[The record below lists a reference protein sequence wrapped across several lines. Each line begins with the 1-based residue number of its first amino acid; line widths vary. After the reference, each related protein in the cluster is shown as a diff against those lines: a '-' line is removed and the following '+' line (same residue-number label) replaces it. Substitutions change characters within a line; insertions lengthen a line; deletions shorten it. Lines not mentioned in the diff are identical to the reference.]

1 MNQETLPHEQP
12 FKVLIIDDDTAITSY
27 FSDLL
32 TSRGY
37 QTTTFNDSV
46 AALQHCKSQLDN
58 YDLIISD
65 VCMPGMPGDQLAML
79 LLKIN
84 PNKPI
89 ILCSGY
95 TDHTSSEQLKKIGVP
110 YFIEKPVDRNRLFK
124 IIDELQSNTTH

>member
-1 MNQETLPHEQP
+1 MNQDKLPPEQH
-12 FKVLIIDDDTAITSY
+12 FRVLIIDDDSAVAGY

-32 TSRGY
+32 MSRGY

-46 AALQHCKSQLDN
+46 AALQHCESQLDE

-65 VCMPGMPGDQLAML
+65 VCMPELPGDELAMQ

-95 TDHTSSEQLKKIGVP
+95 TNHTSCQQLKQNGIQ
-110 YFIEKPVDRNRLFK
+110 YFIEKPVDRSRLFK
-124 IIDELQSNTTH
+124 IIDELQSKTTH

>member
-1 MNQETLPHEQP
+1 MNQDSPPKEQH
-12 FKVLIIDDDTAITSY
+12 FRVLIIDDDTALASY

-32 TSRGY
+32 ESRGY

-46 AALQHCKSQLDN
+46 AALQHCESRLDDYN
-58 YDLIISD
+58 LIISD
-65 VCMPGMPGDQLAML
+65 VCMPGLPGDQLAKQ
-79 LLKIN
+79 LLKLD

-95 TDHTSSEQLKKIGVP
+95 TDHTCSQQLKQIGIR
-110 YFIEKPVDRNRLFK
+110 YFIDKPVDRSRLFK